1 MNIFTMEID
10 PKEIKLL
17 EMNAR
22 YMKHEEFRRL
32 VDNVRKDGQLSS
44 APFLCRDDDG
54 RWLCLSGNHRT
65 QAAVEVGLKKI
76 ICLATED
83 PLTKDQRIAI
93 QLSHNSIAGQDDPA
107 TLKLLY
113 EEILDVEAK
122 KYSGL
127 DDKTLDL
134 LDKFASVSISE
145 SNLKFQTLQMV
156 FLPDE
161 LEEAEQVI
169 DKVREEAKHADAV
182 WLARHSSYDDWLDT
196 QEATMASYG
205 IKNAA
210 TAIDLVLKLAARNI
224 TQLREGYEDA
234 SADKKWVPIETVIGR
249 RRIPAGAAKVISK
262 ALNRMQGR
270 GEINSNELWA
280 GLEQLAAAYLSG
292 D

>member
-1 MNIFTMEID
+1 MNIFTLEID
-10 PKEIKLL
+10 PREIKLL

-44 APFLCRDDDG
+44 TPFLCKDDDG

-65 QAAVEVGLKKI
+65 QAAVEVGLEKI
-76 ICLATED
+76 ICLATDD
-83 PLTKDQRIAI
+83 PLTKDPRIAI

-113 EEILDVEAK
+113 EEILDVESK

-134 LDKFASVSISE
+134 LDKFASISISE

-161 LEEAEQVI
+161 LKEAEAVMERV
-169 DKVREEAKHADAV
+169 KEEAKHADTV
-182 WLARHSSYDDWLDT
+182 WLAKHSSYDDWLDT
-196 QEATMASYG
+196 QEAVLSSYG
-205 IKNAA
+205 VKNVA
-210 TAIDLVLKLAARNI
+210 TAVDLILKLAQKNI
-224 TQLREGYEDA
+224 LQLQEGYE
-234 SADKKWVPIETVIGR
+234 SPEKDKAWVPMETVIGR
-249 RRIPAGAAKVISK
+249 RKIPAGTAKVITK
-262 ALNRMQGR
+262 ALNKMQGR
-270 GEINSNELWA
+270 GEIKSNELWA

>member
-169 DKVREEAKHADAV
+169 DKVKEEAKHADAV

-249 RRIPAGAAKVISK
+249 RKIPAGAAKVISK

>member
-113 EEILDVEAK
+113 EEILDAEAK

-249 RRIPAGAAKVISK
+249 RKIPAGAAKVISK
-262 ALNRMQGR
+262 ALSRMQGR

>member
-83 PLTKDQRIAI
+83 LLTKDQRIAI

-134 LDKFASVSISE
+134 LDKFSSVSISE

-169 DKVREEAKHADAV
+169 DKVMEEAKHADAV

-249 RRIPAGAAKVISK
+249 RKIPAGAAKVISK

>member
-32 VDNVRKDGQLSS
+32 VDNVRKDGQLSLT
-44 APFLCRDDDG
+44 PFLCRDDDG

-134 LDKFASVSISE
+134 LDKFSSVSISE

-249 RRIPAGAAKVISK
+249 RKIPAGAAKVISK

>member
-17 EMNAR
+17 GMNAR

-249 RRIPAGAAKVISK
+249 RKIPAGAAKVISK

>member
-224 TQLREGYEDA
+224 TQPREGYEDA

-249 RRIPAGAAKVISK
+249 LKIPDGAAKVISK